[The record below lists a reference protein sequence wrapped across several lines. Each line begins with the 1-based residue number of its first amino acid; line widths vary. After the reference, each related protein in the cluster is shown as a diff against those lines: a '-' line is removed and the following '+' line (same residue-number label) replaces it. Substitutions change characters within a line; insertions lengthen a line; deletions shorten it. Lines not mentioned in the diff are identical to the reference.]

1 MTLQVIN
8 RISTEF
14 NLPDFAEWA
23 LNSSS
28 QETCLYHRMSK
39 NKQYSRQDN
48 YQMWCKVDCL
58 VSIWC
63 FCRKVCEYVK
73 SDHTGLGIPWC
84 RQLSLSE
91 KDLFNQSNIVLS
103 ENCQVSSYPQMLLV
117 QSERVIGGQV
127 RSRSVKWNNSC
138 IMFSSNTGSVGYG
151 LLQDIF
157 TVKQAGSVSCYAS
170 VNHNQSVYLH
180 PLHVVYLEW

>member
-1 MTLQVIN
+1 MCIMNVMSPSSVIGMHDSADVN
-8 RISTEF
+8 CISTEF
-14 NLPDFAEWA
+14 NLPDLAESA

-28 QETCLYHRMSK
+28 QETCLYHKMSK

-63 FCRKVCEYVK
+63 FCRKVCECVK
-73 SDHTGLGIPWC
+73 SDHTRLGIPRC

-117 QSERVIGGQV
+117 QNELLVDKCDPDQ
-127 RSRSVKWNNSC
+127 
-138 IMFSSNTGSVGYG
+138 SNET
-151 LLQDIF
+151 IH
-157 TVKQAGSVSCYAS
+157 A
-170 VNHNQSVYLH
+170 
-180 PLHVVYLEW
+180 